1 MMHGPCGAERPSC
14 LCTVNKCT
22 KKFPKQFNETTFID
36 ESGYAIYKRRN
47 DGCTIKK
54 SRADLHN
61 SYVVPY
67 NPGLLRHY
75 QSHIN
80 VEWCNQIGS
89 IKYLFEYIN
98 KGSGKVI
105 VAAENE
111 EVDEISDYYDC
122 RYLSACEATW
132 RIYGFDMH
140 YRFPPLERLPFHLPN
155 EQSVIFDVSD
165 SLDYTLDKASVN
177 ETKFQAWMERNKT
190 DTFAQKLLYVE
201 FSKYYVWKH
210 DEKVWLPMQKG
221 KSIGRIHH
229 VPPSWGEMFYLPVLL
244 NKEEHERLYVTLK
257 DEQKG
262 IYQTIMGS
270 VDKNKGV
277 MFFVCGYGGT
287 GKTYLYK
294 TMSAACRSQGGIV
307 LNVASSGIAAL
318 LSEGDSELA
327 ELLRMTKLI
336 IWDEAPI
343 VNRHCYEAFD
353 RTMRDICR
361 TDPSTPSEQVFGSNS
376 SERNEIQDFVD
387 WILNIM
393 NGKIG
398 GNNDG
403 EENVE
408 FPDYTLILD
417 SDDHIGFIIHE
428 TYPYSL

>member
-1 MMHGPCGAERPSC
+1 MMHGPCGAECPSC
-14 LCTVNKCT
+14 PCTVNKCT

-61 SYVVPY
+61 GYVVPY
-67 NPGLLRHY
+67 NPCLLRHY

-89 IKYLFEYIN
+89 KKYLFEYIY
-98 KGSGKVI
+98 KGPGRVT

-122 RYLSACEATW
+122 GYLSACEATW
-132 RIYGFDMH
+132 RIYGFDIH

-155 EQSVIFDVSD
+155 DHSVIFDVSD

-177 ETKFQAWMERNKT
+177 ETKFQAWIERNKI

-201 FSKYYVWKH
+201 FPKYYEDFKEFEDVVYLIFKDACYAH
-210 DEKVWLPMQKG
+210 SLLEDDKEYIDGLLEAEFVYEKTW
-221 KSIGRIHH
+221 H
-229 VPPSWGEMFYLPVLL
+229 VMATNVE
-244 NKEEHERLYVTLK
+244 NIERVK
-257 DEQKG
+257 
-262 IYQTIMGS
+262 
-270 VDKNKGV
+270 KNDP
-277 MFFVCGYGGT
+277 
-287 GKTYLYK
+287 
-294 TMSAACRSQGGIV
+294 AACRSQGGIV
-307 LNVASSGIAAL
+307 LNVTSSGIATL

-327 ELLRMTKLI
+327 ELLRMTILI

-376 SERNEIQDFVD
+376 SEIKEIQDFVD
-387 WILNIM
+387 WILNIG

-403 EENVE
+403 EANVE
-408 FPDYTLILD
+408 FPDDMLILD
-417 SDDHIGFIIHE
+417 SDDHVGFIIHE